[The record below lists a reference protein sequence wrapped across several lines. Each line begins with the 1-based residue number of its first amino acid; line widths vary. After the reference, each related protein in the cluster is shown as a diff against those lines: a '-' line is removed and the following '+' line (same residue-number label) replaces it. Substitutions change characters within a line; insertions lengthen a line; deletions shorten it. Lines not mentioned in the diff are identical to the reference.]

1 MQQDERWSK
10 AEAVAV
16 AVDPNDPARAQVRAR
31 FDGVEAVK
39 AFRDEIGTNLLTGEV
54 PGLSVSVVGE
64 R

>member
-1 MQQDERWSK
+1 
-10 AEAVAV
+10 
-16 AVDPNDPARAQVRAR
+16 VRAR

-39 AFRDEIGTNLLTGEV
+39 ALRDEIGTNLLTGEV